1 MSDSPAPAVSS
12 TDVDAAARAAYI
24 DIARRLSGGASPDQI
39 IDSMAEQGYTRD
51 EAAGIVGHVN
61 IQYRQA
67 MAKAGRKKMLVGF
80 LWAAGGGAVTAFT
93 YLSSSNGGT
102 YVVAW
107 GAMIFGVYD
116 IIRGLLVWVKYR

>member
-1 MSDSPAPAVSS
+1 MNDSPTPAITSA
-12 TDVDAAARAAYI
+12 DADAAARAAMG
-24 DIARRLSGGASPDQI
+24 DIARRLAGGANPDHI
-39 IDSMAEQGYTRD
+39 VASMVEQGYTRD

-67 MAKAGRKKMLVGF
+67 MAKAGRKRILIGF

-93 YLSSSNGGT
+93 YLSSTNGGT

-116 IIRGLLVWVKYR
+116 MIRGLIVWMRFR